1 MYQQPDYPKHLS
13 HLYSKHCIL
22 LSNDFSSARIFSL
35 VFLVPFNLD
44 FFFLQF
50 LLAELNTFYLK
61 FVLWVAPGH
70 WANLVRLILI
80 LPWGA
85 VALREVFQFLDDP

>member
-1 MYQQPDYPKHLS
+1 MWAFVVDHQFINKQ
-13 HLYSKHCIL
+13 I
-22 LSNDFSSARIFSL
+22 SAF
-35 VFLVPFNLD
+35 
-44 FFFLQF
+44 QF

-61 FVLWVAPGH
+61 FVLWVEPGH
-70 WANLVRLILI
+70 WVNLVRLIFI